1 MTMKLSDFI
10 TGKEFFQELQTIS
23 GGEFPFLA
31 EVYAPEVYNTMLTLG
46 YGQREVFDPMV
57 DVDFTTLT
65 RMIYMKHRERWLGLV
80 ERELLIAGNVNKRRE
95 VTETTISTEDRVTAS
110 SGINKVSGYNSPTMI
125 DNDGSTSTG
134 SDGTIGEVT
143 KSLVDEQIDVK
154 NSYDMLTISARDS
167 IMESVVSD
175 VSSFLTLSIY

>member
-1 MTMKLSDFI
+1 MKLSEFI
-10 TGKEFFQELQTIS
+10 AGKEFFQELQAIS
-23 GGEFPFLA
+23 GGELSFLD
-31 EVYAPEVYNTMLTLG
+31 EVHAPEVYNTALVLD
-46 YGQREVFDPMV
+46 YGQRKVFDPMV

-80 ERELLIAGNVNKRRE
+80 ERELLSSGNQNKRRE
-95 VTETTISTEDRVTAS
+95 VTETISSTEDRVSEST
-110 SGINKVSGYNSPTMI
+110 GINKVSGFNSPTMI

-134 SDGTIGEVT
+134 SDGLIGEVT
-143 KSLVDEQIDVK
+143 KTLVDEQIDVK
-154 NSYDMLTISARDS
+154 NTYDMLTISARDS

>member
-1 MTMKLSDFI
+1 MKLSEFI
-10 TGKEFFQELQTIS
+10 AGKEFFQELQTAS
-23 GGEFPFLA
+23 GGELSFLD
-31 EVYAPEVYNTMLTLG
+31 EVHAPEVYNTALVLD
-46 YGQREVFDPMV
+46 YGQRKVFDPMV

-80 ERELLIAGNVNKRRE
+80 ERELLSSGNQNKRRE
-95 VTETTISTEDRVTAS
+95 VTETISSTEDRVSESTD
-110 SGINKVSGYNSPTMI
+110 INKVSGFNSPTMI

-134 SDGTIGEVT
+134 SDGLIGEVT
-143 KSLVDEQIDVK
+143 KTLVDEQIDVK
-154 NSYDMLTISARDS
+154 NTYDMLTISARDS